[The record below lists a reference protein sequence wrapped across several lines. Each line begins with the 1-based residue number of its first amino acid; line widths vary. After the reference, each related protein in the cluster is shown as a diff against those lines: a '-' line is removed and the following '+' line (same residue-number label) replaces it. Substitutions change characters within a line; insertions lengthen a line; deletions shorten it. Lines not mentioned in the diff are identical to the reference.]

1 MARGGPRPGCERRG
15 TQRRGRREAEVE
27 VRAAAGGARA
37 EAPIRGAAEPPL
49 ASAGAERAGR
59 RRAAVPTCEGRGTGG
74 RARLGA
80 AVLGG

>member
-15 TQRRGRREAEVE
+15 TRRRWRREAEVE

-74 RARLGA
+74 
-80 AVLGG
+80 